1 MAKPTVG
8 SWKAL
13 TKLGKYL
20 KFHDRSSYLYQYQS
34 RPSELTIWT
43 DTDYAGC
50 KRTRKSTSGGVVM
63 WGKHLIKSWSSTQS
77 VIALSSGEAEY
88 YGIVKGASVGLGL
101 QSVLKDFDV
110 EVDLTIKSDATA
122 AIAIAS
128 RRGLGK
134 VRHIEVCQ
142 LWLQE
147 KVRNGDVKV
156 VKVGTH
162 ENVADALAKYVS
174 RESMCMHLQQ
184 TKQDALLGRHSLAP
198 ATEYQ

>member
-1 MAKPTVG
+1 
-8 SWKAL
+8 
-13 TKLGKYL
+13 
-20 KFHDRSSYLYQYQS
+20 
-34 RPSELTIWT
+34 
-43 DTDYAGC
+43 
-50 KRTRKSTSGGVVM
+50 M
-63 WGKHLIKSWSSTQS
+63 WGSHLIKSWSSTQS

-101 QSVLKDFDV
+101 QSVLKGFEIESEITV
-110 EVDLTIKSDATA
+110 KSDATA

-147 KVRNGDVKV
+147 RVRRGDIMV

-162 ENVADALAKYVS
+162 ENVADALTKYVGRS
-174 RESMCMHLQQ
+174 TMNMHLEVTGQSP
-184 TKQDALLGRHSLAP
+184 KAGRHALAP
-198 ATEYQ
+198 ATEC